1 MSTSVAE
8 KAVKAWH
15 EKGRINIKLSSGRT
29 VSFPVS
35 ANARLS
41 RGTAAQLNR
50 IEISPYGLHWPELD
64 EDLSTAGI
72 LAGRYGDAPSGSR
85 KKNGVHVRLYLS
97 VSPEC
102 REKVVRFAKKRK
114 VGLSQAAEELI
125 AGA

>member
-1 MSTSVAE
+1 MTTSVAE

-15 EKGRINIKLSSGRT
+15 EKGRIVVKLSSGRT
-29 VSFPVS
+29 VDFAVS
-35 ANARLS
+35 ANPRLAS
-41 RGTAAQLNR
+41 GTPVQLNK

-72 LAGRYGDAPSGSR
+72 LAGRFGAKRTGTGR
-85 KKNGVHVRLYLS
+85 KNGTHVRLYLS

-102 REKVVRFAKKRK
+102 REKVVRLARKKK